1 MNMNS
6 ASILC
11 DGCGLPASPGHIA
24 ARLARLELATRFRPI
39 HIDTLFVALQPMPR
53 LEDDFYRPADSR
65 NSFDAFLSALDILP
79 VARTPGR
86 EGNGREADISRLLE
100 FQRRGYYLAY
110 LSECPLPLEEDANMA
125 RACVARLASTLIK
138 RIRFNYKP
146 KHIAALGTELD
157 PLIEIFRE
165 AGMSPL
171 LDFKE
176 AAVPKFRTAG
186 FPWSRS

>member
-53 LEDDFYRPADSR
+53 LEDDFYRPPDAR
-65 NSFDAFLSALDILP
+65 NFFDAFLSALDVLP
-79 VARTPGR
+79 EARTPGR
-86 EGNGREADISRLLE
+86 EGNGRDADISRLLE
-100 FQRRGYYLAY
+100 FQRKGYYLAY
-110 LSECPLPLEEDANMA
+110 LSECPLPAQEDADMA
-125 RACVARLASTLIK
+125 RASIARLAPTLIK

-146 KHIAALGTELD
+146 KHIALLGTQLD

-165 AGMSPL
+165 AGMSPV
-171 LDFKE
+171 LDFKQ
-176 AAVPKFRTAG
+176 AAAPKFPSASFTSG
-186 FPWSRS
+186 GS